1 MRELARG
8 EQGVSVIEFALIAP
22 LLILLVVGF
31 LDVARAMNAVVV
43 LGSASE
49 EGAHYAILNPAATI
63 PPGESV
69 PPAIASAARART
81 APLNASSITIT
92 AEYYDNAG
100 ATFRPWP
107 SAGIPTSSPSTA
119 GVIVRVRVSYPWSAV
134 SAVAGNLLST
144 TGSNT
149 LTATSLMETRR

>member
-1 MRELARG
+1 M
-8 EQGVSVIEFALIAP
+8 IEFALIAP
-22 LLILLVVGF
+22 LLILLVVGI

-43 LGSASE
+43 LGSASQ

-81 APLNASSITIT
+81 APLSANSIAVT

-107 SAGIPTSSPSTA
+107 TAGIPASSPIA
-119 GVIVRVRVSYPWSAV
+119 GVMVRVRVTYPWSAV
-134 SAVAGNLLST
+134 SAIIGNLLS
-144 TGSNT
+144 GVGPNT
-149 LTATSLMETRR
+149 LTASSLMETRR

>member
-1 MRELARG
+1 MRQLIRG
-8 EQGVSVIEFALIAP
+8 ERGTAIVEFALIVP
-22 LLILLVVGF
+22 LLILLTVGF

-49 EGAHYAILNPAATI
+49 EGAHYAILNPGATI

-81 APLNASSITIT
+81 APLAANSIAVT

-107 SAGIPTSSPSTA
+107 TAGIPTGSPVPA
-119 GVIVRVRVSYPWSAV
+119 GVVVRVSVSYPWSAV
-134 SAVAGNLLST
+134 SAIAGNLLSS

-149 LTATSLMETRR
+149 LTASSLMETRR